1 MDCVKPRVPLNHI
14 HCPKCGAREAQWHGE
29 QQAPQPKHQV
39 KVMATPD
46 DTKVAHTQR
55 VDDWCKRVLHSIT
68 TTHSLNG
75 HKNDGDEEDGIVKK
89 E

>member
-1 MDCVKPRVPLNHI
+1 MGATQQHPLS
-14 HCPKCGAREAQWHGE
+14 KCGACVCEAQWRGE
-29 QQAPQPKHQV
+29 QQAPQPKHQS
-39 KVMATPD
+39 KVMATLVG
-46 DTKVAHTQR
+46 TKVAHTQC
-55 VDDWCKRVLHSIT
+55 VDDWRKRVLHSIT